1 MELCSTTQRI
11 SNHPKTPYHFRPKT
25 SLTLQKT
32 LISPASRRRL
42 YSRIRATVSEEP
54 NQYVKEDRNGAV
66 AVEESPALTE
76 EATAA
81 PVSNE
86 FLDNFNIKV
95 SYLVVSFW
103 RPLYNG
109 SGCCFDPEDTYS
121 VIFYA
126 SGALIAFWLVVAVV
140 GAIDSI
146 PLFPKLMEVVGL
158 GYTTWFTARYL
169 LFKKNRD
176 ELASEVAEF
185 KQQVLGSDDD
195 D

>member
-1 MELCSTTQRI
+1 MELCSTTQCI
-11 SNHPKTPYHFRPKT
+11 SNHPKSPYHFRPKT

-81 PVSNE
+81 QVSNE

-95 SYLVVSFW
+95 
-103 RPLYNG
+103 
-109 SGCCFDPEDTYS
+109 CD
-121 VIFYA
+121 
-126 SGALIAFWLVVAVV
+126 
-140 GAIDSI
+140 
-146 PLFPKLMEVVGL
+146 LFSSL
-158 GYTTWFTARYL
+158 GGKQSL
-169 LFKKNRD
+169 LFNRFPCNC
-176 ELASEVAEF
+176 LFFISVFHQLYSNA
-185 KQQVLGSDDD
+185 KLLL
-195 D
+195 

>member
-32 LISPASRRRL
+32 LISPASRRRRL

-76 EATAA
+76 EATAD

-95 SYLVVSFW
+95 CVLFLSF
-103 RPLYNG
+103 RG
-109 SGCCFDPEDTYS
+109 KQS
-121 VIFYA
+121 
-126 SGALIAFWLVVAVV
+126 
-140 GAIDSI
+140 
-146 PLFPKLMEVVGL
+146 
-158 GYTTWFTARYL
+158 L
-169 LFKKNRD
+169 LFNRFPCNC
-176 ELASEVAEF
+176 LFFISVSHQLYSNA
-185 KQQVLGSDDD
+185 KLLL
-195 D
+195 